1 MDPFTIA
8 LATFGVQKLRGKSTS
23 RALRD
28 AALAGGIG
36 YGIGQLGGA
45 GLGIGQGSAFSSL
58 GYGTAAAGAGTAATG
73 AGTAATTGGI
83 PSLTAGTGGEFAG
96 ASLLEP
102 VSVANPGSFLTNYSA
117 MPTAVADGI
126 TSYGAAGSQEALA
139 SKAAAD
145 AAAGQLAQQG
155 LYTTT
160 PNVATP
166 EPNWFMKN
174 IVGKSA
180 VPEQTVL
187 TDSAGKVLREAAV
200 AQPGSG
206 FLGLG
211 TGAKLGIGV
220 GALSALPLLMPE
232 EEEKPL
238 PGTTPEERAAAQAA
252 ANEQIRG
259 LTSSRGAMPTYSGS
273 PYNYGS
279 NYYRFNTG
287 GIVSALPKFSVG
299 GVNYLPSKQ
308 THDENDV
315 YNYVRATGYVEDGSG
330 NGDKDEDT
338 ILAQLADGEF
348 VSRAD
353 AILGAGI
360 MEGASPSSMK
370 DMRKKGAAFFYD
382 QQAKFK
388 RVYDLLD
395 ASRKDN

>member
-1 MDPFTIA
+1 LLNNA
-8 LATFGVQKLRGKSTS
+8 E
-23 RALRD
+23 
-28 AALAGGIG
+28 
-36 YGIGQLGGA
+36 
-45 GLGIGQGSAFSSL
+45 
-58 GYGTAAAGAGTAATG
+58 
-73 AGTAATTGGI
+73 I
-83 PSLTAGTGGEFAG
+83 P
-96 ASLLEP
+96 
-102 VSVANPGSFLTNYSA
+102 Y
-117 MPTAVADGI
+117 I
-126 TSYGAAGSQEALA
+126 
-139 SKAAAD
+139 AAD
-145 AAAGQLAQQG
+145 
-155 LYTTT
+155 
-160 PNVATP
+160 
-166 EPNWFMKN
+166 K
-174 IVGKSA
+174 
-180 VPEQTVL
+180 
-187 TDSAGKVLREAAV
+187 
-200 AQPGSG
+200 GSG

-252 ANEQIRG
+252 ANEQIGG

-299 GVNYLPSKQ
+299 GINYLPSKQ

-315 YNYVRATGYVEDGSG
+315 HNYVRATGYVEDGSG

-395 ASRKDN
+395 ASRKNN